1 MMNGKID
8 RVTHALTCVSVW
20 IGWFA
25 LSFSLLLFPGY
36 VGIYRSGMATP
47 LLYIVFWLPLYATGV
62 EALSEVVWTDAAGK
76 NNLAGYADSGPC
88 PAGINSYFSVFRP
101 AGTLDGK
108 PTTVINLHSNS
119 AGDNHL
125 RVSTYFGGDYL
136 SWVLTECGNW
146 FWSQRAVAGGSHHL
160 AVVRSGTHSISLSGD
175 VCFAIHFS
183 AILCEVRIRTGS
195 LLMPMVLHSANNI
208 ASVAWVLT
216 LS

>member
-1 MMNGKID
+1 MNGKID

-47 LLYIVFWLPLYATGV
+47 LLYIVFWLPFTLLAWKHYQKSFGLMPLGRITLQDMLIPGL
-62 EALSEVVWTDAAGK
+62 ALLGLTA
-76 NNLAGYADSGPC
+76 
-88 PAGINSYFSVFRP
+88 IFQFFRP
-101 AGTLDGK
+101 AGTLGGK
-108 PTTVINLHSNS
+108 PITAINFHSNF

-125 RVSTYFGGDYL
+125 RVCSDFGGDYL

-146 FWSQRAVAGGSHHL
+146 FWSQRAVAGGSDHL

-175 VCFAIHFS
+175 VCFAIRFF
-183 AILCEVRIRTGS
+183 CDPV
-195 LLMPMVLHSANNI
+195 
-208 ASVAWVLT
+208 
-216 LS
+216 